1 MKKYPCPVC
10 GTMSFY
16 YDGGNEICDVCNWE
30 DDLVQRANP
39 DEEDCANA
47 ESLNQA
53 RANWLKS
60 VGEKKII

>member
-1 MKKYPCPVC
+1 MKIHLCPVC
-10 GTMSFY
+10 GKHKFPVVGCYET
-16 YDGGNEICDVCNWE
+16 CPVCGWE
-30 DDLVQRANP
+30 DDIVQYQEP

-60 VGEKKII
+60 VGEKKVF